1 LSTEILRV
9 SPLVL
14 AFARKAIGPNLTEK
28 ERSSTY
34 MGFLSP
40 LNDPLDFPHP
50 EVASNNVLYF
60 FVLFVYTA
68 MAPLVNWFLAFCF
81 IILGSFYRYQF
92 FCNYTTKPDS
102 GGRMWLSFMTI
113 VQVATIVA
121 QLTLFGFLALKKVAL
136 AIPLLVP
143 LLIINLLFN
152 WYIGQKHRYVAS
164 FLPSADCMKIDRKNY
179 ASGREDFSFLIEEYK
194 QEALKAK
201 AEVLP
206 ENLSVQREIEFGNTR
221 YVTPPGSEADIEEI
235 QDSDALLY

>member
-1 LSTEILRV
+1 M
-9 SPLVL
+9 
-14 AFARKAIGPNLTEK
+14 IGPNLTEK
-28 ERSSTY
+28 EQSRTY

-40 LNDPLDFPHP
+40 LNDPPDFSHP

-81 IILGSFYRYQF
+81 ILLGSFYRYQF
-92 FCNYTTKPDS
+92 FCNYRTKPDS

-121 QLTLFGFLALKKVAL
+121 QLTLFGFLASNEAAL

-152 WYIGQKHRYVAS
+152 WYIGQKHRYAAN
-164 FLPSADCMKIDRKNY
+164 FLPSADCMKIDRKKY
-179 ASGREDFSFLIEEYK
+179 ATGLEDFSFLIDEFK
-194 QEALKAK
+194 QNALKAK

-206 ENLSVQREIEFGNTR
+206 ENLSAQREIEFGNDR
-221 YVTPPGSEADIEEI
+221 YATPPGSEADIEEMK
-235 QDSDALLY
+235 DSDALVY

>member
-1 LSTEILRV
+1 MLRV
-9 SPLVL
+9 SPLAL
-14 AFARKAIGPNLTEK
+14 AFGRKLIGPNLTEK
-28 ERSSTY
+28 ERSLTY

-81 IILGSFYRYQF
+81 ILLGSVYRYQF

-121 QLTLFGFLALKKVAL
+121 QLTLYGLLALKQAAL
-136 AIPLLVP
+136 AIPLLIP

-152 WYIGQKHRYVAS
+152 WYMGQKHRYVAN

-179 ASGREDFSFLIEEYK
+179 AAGPEDFSFAIDKYK
-194 QEALKAK
+194 QGARMARR
-201 AEVLP
+201 EVLP
-206 ENLSVQREIEFGNTR
+206 ENLSLQREIEFGNTR
-221 YVTPPGSEADIEEI
+221 YVTPPGSEADIDEI
-235 QDSDALLY
+235 KDSDALLY